1 MFDIKGDADLLL
13 NSEGDLILEQTPGSL
28 FKKAIL
34 TPKGYMAIEYDIDTY
49 IDEAYG
55 NAIYFKIKENINN
68 SIIVNINDDVKDA
81 ASFVNIPI
89 SNIQSSINSLSRV
102 DYTITYKDQTTEEIS
117 INV

>member
-1 MFDIKGDADLLL
+1 MFDIKGNTDLVL
-13 NSEGDLILEQTPGSL
+13 NSQGDLILEEGPGSL

-34 TPKGYMAIEYDIDTY
+34 TPKGYIAIEYDIDTY
-49 IDEAYG
+49 IDETYG

-68 SIIVNINDDVKDA
+68 SIIVDMNDDVRDA

-89 SNIQSSINSLSRV
+89 SNIQSSISSLSRV
-102 DYTITYKDQTTEEIS
+102 DYTITYTDQTTEEIS

>member
-1 MFDIKGDADLLL
+1 MFDLKGNTDLQL
-13 NSEGDLILEQTPGSL
+13 NSEGDLILEDTPSSL

-34 TPKGYMAIEYDIDTY
+34 TPKGYLAIEYDINTY
-49 IDEAYG
+49 IDERYG

-68 SIIVNINDDVKDA
+68 SIISNMNDDVKDA

-89 SNIQSSINSLSRV
+89 SNIQSSINSLSRI
-102 DYTITYKDQTTEEIS
+102 DYTITYTDQSTQEIS